1 MPSEPGLARHRV
13 MRFAEGLG
21 YDGFTAVP
29 SALRG
34 ELTQRVAAVA
44 GAGRVTRIAVQRFQ
58 RCGRDPTACHR
69 HTRDSSAAGTA
80 APSCPAA
87 ATCTRIAHCGDM
99 GRSERRSRGVLL
111 VLLIVVLVNE
121 RRHPDLVARPR
132 LHDADRGARLFSAAA
147 AAAAG
152 VLVMAL
158 IGGVR
163 IHRIGPTFYKRRR

>member
-1 MPSEPGLARHRV
+1 
-13 MRFAEGLG
+13 
-21 YDGFTAVP
+21 
-29 SALRG
+29 
-34 ELTQRVAAVA
+34 
-44 GAGRVTRIAVQRFQ
+44 
-58 RCGRDPTACHR
+58 
-69 HTRDSSAAGTA
+69 
-80 APSCPAA
+80 
-87 ATCTRIAHCGDM
+87 M

-147 AAAAG
+147 AAAAAAG

-163 IHRIGPTFYKRRR
+163 IHRIGPTFDKRRR